1 MMKKQ
6 LAKRMLAFMLAI
18 GMIFGLIPN
27 SVYVSADNSRSTISA
42 PTFMVT
48 VRDLAGV
55 KITYEVT
62 GTTTTIENGESKEN
76 KFTVIPFGTEEVTT
90 DAYGKANLPELANK
104 QSKMTLANTVY
115 TITIQATK
123 EGYYDVKE
131 SYVITSTTTS
141 LSLSKQ
147 MEKSYYIKVSGKGGP
162 EELVAGA
169 TIVYTV
175 YTQTAEQLAKKEKT
189 EIVRRAEAQTDAN
202 GIATLSALQGV
213 TINGTDSYID
223 YTITKSK
230 YQDKEVTRQSI
241 SGSPTKIEA
250 ELVYDYVK
258 VEIEAANDEFSKANI
273 DSVTMSPSSKEI
285 QKNTDATIGLSIS
298 ADDKVITSVKI
309 NSGNELLTG
318 TALDYGTK
326 SCQIEIPAKNVTKNQ
341 KIEVTLASAYTV
353 TVERSDENGTLI
365 STPDCSGGSVRIK
378 NGGKV
383 FVSATPEKH
392 YRLASIETYN
402 KDSTTLLSKK
412 EFTQNNYSVTNKE
425 FTITKDT
432 KIKFVFA
439 KNNYTV
445 TVKTSGKIDD
455 NCGVK
460 FDNNSKTYN
469 GVAGDKPILHIKQSD
484 AYFVDS
490 ITETID
496 GGNSKNLTTPL
507 TSTDKEFDIEI
518 PELTGNAV
526 ITVNYAKIE
535 IIAPAENQM
544 SLTDNYNIE
553 ASVIRDIVQSEYQ
566 IKVVKKD
573 TQVKINATKKD
584 VTGCDVNTESQYEKT
599 SKTLPKN
606 ENENFIINAIK
617 MIKKELGSTKN
628 MYRVEPLHL
637 AFVYDLQTP
646 VVKLSDADTK
656 TKYKGDVEL
665 ALNVDE
671 PDSNVKDESTDQKL
685 PLNDPVYS
693 GIKTVKYW
701 ITVGNEPQTEEN
713 AKILYSCAN
722 NELKGSLADKI
733 VVKASEFNCDDIKV
747 TVVAEDFAGNVSRP
761 ETRTLNIDASAPQVS
776 LTYDNNNNY
785 KDSKYFNKPRTATL
799 VIKERSDFD
808 LDAAKGA
815 IKIEAKD
822 VKGNAVE
829 GAYAISDWTVAK
841 NVQNDN
847 DTTYTAKISF
857 NEDANYKLSM
867 QFTDAAGNL
876 NDEIDTGKSVAPY
889 EFTVDTTAPSA
900 EVKAKSSEG
909 RASKW
914 EGLVTDARFSYF
926 SKKGITISGT
936 ATDLTSPILST
947 EYYKQTR
954 KTGEA
959 ALKAMT
965 VAELNAIKDWKK
977 LEDFSVKS
985 DEEFI
990 VYIKSVD
997 AAGNCTYISTDGLI
1011 VDKNSPR
1018 KETLAPKVTAKPAQP
1033 VNGFYSKDVVVNLK
1047 VEDPDV
1053 NGAYTG
1059 LKEVTYKVYNMSE
1072 SDKTPTQ
1079 QGTLYSYDGKKTAKT
1094 DLIKDYA
1101 GKITID
1107 STKNNSNQVKVVI
1120 YAEDN
1125 AGNGQTEELKL
1136 KIDTTAPKV
1145 DIRYANNDEASDKY
1159 FNADRT
1165 ATITVTE
1172 RNFDKKDMDIEITN
1186 SDGKAPTVSAWTKKK
1201 GAGNGDDTKWVAT
1214 VKYEKDGD
1222 YTFDIHYKDRA
1233 GNKAKI
1239 NYAED
1244 TVAAKEFTIDKTN
1257 PKIEVSY
1264 DSNNAHNG
1272 EYYNTARRATVTI
1285 TEHNFDPE
1293 RVDAGITAVENGQ
1306 NVGAPEISG
1315 WTNNGDVH
1323 TATISYAKDAKYTFN
1338 ISAIDMAGNE
1348 AENFAEQSF
1357 YVDQTEP
1364 VLEINGVEDL
1374 SANAGDVIP
1383 VVTYSDDNF
1392 DANALNI
1399 KLTGANRKE
1408 VQLDGSY
1415 ANTATGGTFTFK
1427 NFAKTQ
1433 DVDDIYTLSATMTD
1447 KAGNEVSKEIT
1458 FSVNRFGSTYDFNDQ
1473 TDSMNGNFVQAAD
1486 DVVVVETNPTPL
1498 SDIKVTLF
1506 QNNETTV
1513 LAEGTDYDLSTTG
1526 GNGQWYHYTYTVHKS
1541 VFEKDGVYKL
1551 VLHSKDGA
1559 ENISENILESKDA
1572 EISFGVDKTAPNIV
1586 VANLESKK
1594 TYAVDN
1600 MTVIMS
1606 ANDNLKLTD
1615 VTVYLDNK
1623 IEKEWKD
1630 SALEEMID
1638 QDGDLQFD
1646 IPGTSNKAH
1655 TVKIVCHDAAG
1666 NEAVQEITGFYV
1678 TTNIWVR
1685 YFNNKPL
1692 FYGSICGVIVVL
1704 GAGVFFVL
1712 RRRKKATK

>member
-1 MMKKQ
+1 MKRKFKKNMRRIWAIWMVLMM
-6 LAKRMLAFMLAI
+6 LVSILSDSGI
-18 GMIFGLIPN
+18 
-27 SVYVSADNSRSTISA
+27 VYADNAPSVTEPQFIVMVQHGSTRVKDAVVSY
-42 PTFMVT
+42 TVEETKWVT
-48 VRDLAGV
+48 NAAESGGGHSVTEVVANEDVNTDENGKAELKALKALELEDTGAYTIKGTVV
-55 KITYEVT
+55 KSGFYDYKIPETAIDAKGLSIAVSLEKAYTVKVTNKKTQKTIANATVQWSLYTKGSDNTKQYVT
-62 GTTTTIENGESKEN
+62 G
-76 KFTVIPFGTEEVTT
+76 
-90 DAYGKANLPELANK
+90 K
-104 QSKMTLANTVY
+104 QDK
-115 TITIQATK
+115 I
-123 EGYYDVKE
+123 
-131 SYVITSTTTS
+131 
-141 LSLSKQ
+141 
-147 MEKSYYIKVSGKGGP
+147 
-162 EELVAGA
+162 
-169 TIVYTV
+169 
-175 YTQTAEQLAKKEKT
+175 
-189 EIVRRAEAQTDAN
+189 AQTDEN
-202 GIATLSALQGV
+202 GIATLQDLTQTDLSDGVHVEMSAMCEPEYTATDPVTVKFDNQCALIEMQRKVVDLTVESATEGNRDNFTVLVDNENVPQYVAKDGNTALSIKPKDGYVITSV
-213 TINGTDSYID
+213 TINGKEQLGPAQRDVGIKSCGC
-223 YTITKSK
+223 TIEESQKQQAQAIIVK
-230 YQDKEVTRQSI
+230 
-241 SGSPTKIEA
+241 
-250 ELVYDYVK
+250 VK
-258 VEIEAANDEFSKANI
+258 VEAACKITVQYNDAKGTVSTNALGKEEEI
-273 DSVTMSPSSKEI
+273 DVIKKDGNLIVTAKPKE
-285 QKNTDATIGLSIS
+285 GYRL
-298 ADDKVITSVKI
+298 TSVKLDGI
-309 NSGNELLTG
+309 EQVAPADAGKNGNNWDKHL
-318 TALDYGTK
+318 
-326 SCQIEIPAKNVTKNQ
+326 
-341 KIEVTLASAYTV
+341 
-353 TVERSDENGTLI
+353 TVEN
-365 STPDCSGGSVRIK
+365 
-378 NGGKV
+378 
-383 FVSATPEKH
+383 
-392 YRLASIETYN
+392 
-402 KDSTTLLSKK
+402 
-412 EFTQNNYSVTNKE
+412 
-425 FTITKDT
+425 ITKDVT
-432 KIKFVFA
+432 LKFEFLPNIYQVS
-439 KNNYTV
+439 
-445 TVKTSGKIDD
+445 VKTNGQDAQCDWYFK
-455 NCGVK
+455 GL
-460 FDNNSKTYN
+460 NSKKNYMGEYGTNATLYFTKSMNVMVSQVLVN
-469 GVAGDKPILHIKQSD
+469 GSPVKSHQDSQDGNLFELSIPIKEETK
-484 AYFVDS
+484 VD
-490 ITETID
+490 IVY
-496 GGNSKNLTTPL
+496 TPV
-507 TSTDKEFDIEI
+507 T
-518 PELTGNAV
+518 
-526 ITVNYAKIE
+526 
-535 IIAPAENQM
+535 IIAPDESNP
-544 SLTDNYNIE
+544 LE
-553 ASVIRDIVQSEYQ
+553 
-566 IKVVKKD
+566 KKD
-573 TQVKINATKKD
+573 AYSIDLDPAPVRTMVKDGRTIYILSNNAVAKVNAMGGYRGVSLNEGSQYDRDKHVYIVDEDHIEKVISAINLFIDSKTLDRVMPLNLGFLVDKEAPEIGLQIDASQLSNSEKNLYSKD
-584 VTGCDVNTESQYEKT
+584 VTVDVSVNEKILGEIL
-599 SKTLPKN
+599 KT
-606 ENENFIINAIK
+606 
-617 MIKKELGSTKN
+617 
-628 MYRVEPLHL
+628 
-637 AFVYDLQTP
+637 
-646 VVKLSDADTK
+646 
-656 TKYKGDVEL
+656 
-665 ALNVDE
+665 
-671 PDSNVKDESTDQKL
+671 
-685 PLNDPVYS
+685 YS

-713 AKILYSCAN
+713 AKILYSCAD

-776 LTYDNNNNY
+776 LTYDNNDNY

-822 VKGNAVE
+822 IKGNAVE

-965 VAELNAIKDWKK
+965 VAELNAIKGWKK
-977 LEDFSVKS
+977 LEEFSVTS

-990 VYIKSVD
+990 VYIKALD

-1107 STKNNSNQVKVVI
+1107 STKNNSNHVKVVI

-1136 KIDTTAPKV
+1136 KIDTTAPTV

-1615 VTVYLDNK
+1615 VTVYLDDK
-1623 IEKEWKD
+1623 MEKEWKD

-1638 QDGDLQFD
+1638 QDGELQFD

-1712 RRRKKATK
+1712 RRRKKVTK